1 MYDVVIVGCGPVGAL
16 LANLLGQADVS
27 VLVLERDAEI
37 HPLPRAVHFDGE
49 TMRVFQAAGLARAG
63 KYFDGWFPT
72 GPDAAGWAKDW
83 QIVKDAARDAG
94 RDPDD
99 LTGALYLTMVIDDD
113 AAKAQQQI
121 ETYLEEY
128 YGVAAAILAKRQA
141 CYAGPAEG
149 AAEWLK
155 GYADAGASHLVLRF
169 AGDNE
174 RHMDAIADIRGSLGW

>member
-1 MYDVVIVGCGPVGAL
+1 
-16 LANLLGQADVS
+16 
-27 VLVLERDAEI
+27 
-37 HPLPRAVHFDGE
+37 
-49 TMRVFQAAGLARAG
+49 
-63 KYFDGWFPT
+63 
-72 GPDAAGWAKDW
+72 
-83 QIVKDAARDAG
+83 
-94 RDPDD
+94 
-99 LTGALYLTMVIDDD
+99 MVIDDD